1 MNYWVLTFLL
11 GTYGVTCVENLS
23 DPTLQ
28 DLRAFLNTEGNIYL
42 YSSSHRNIFWDHP
55 GLDEECTQYRPIE
68 YDDDDYFFN
77 TSYMLNC
84 TWTSRPLNAW
94 LKEDKHSKR
103 PYLSQ
108 AIEHGAPSTKLYLYA
123 YNAEAGCA
131 FFLYTFGQQSNNL
144 YCETQVRSEK
154 VEAYTAIKGDICR
167 NYTSSFCKENF
178 TTIYK
183 EYCRNY
189 F

>member
-11 GTYGVTCVENLS
+11 GTYGVTCVEILS
-23 DPTLQ
+23 HPSLQ
-28 DLRAFLNTEGNIYL
+28 DLRAFLNTTRTIYL

-55 GLDEECTQYRPIE
+55 GLDEECTQYLPIE
-68 YDDDDYFFN
+68 YDDDAYFFN

-94 LKEDKHSKR
+94 LKNGTHGKM
-103 PYLSQ
+103 PYISQ
-108 AIEHGAPSTKLYLYA
+108 A
-123 YNAEAGCA
+123 AEQGGN
-131 FFLYTFGQQSNNL
+131 TL